1 MVIFTLNQLT
11 IVLSDSH
18 LTYIEYLSVLMRE
31 VNICVDE
38 ELVLKMLSF
47 VDVLIE
53 GMQEKSPTEIEEV

>member
-1 MVIFTLNQLT
+1 MFALLT
-11 IVLSDSH
+11 NVSVDSH

-47 VDVLIE
+47 VDVLVE
-53 GMQEKSPTEIEEV
+53 GLQEKSPSEIEEV

>member
-1 MVIFTLNQLT
+1 
-11 IVLSDSH
+11 
-18 LTYIEYLSVLMRE
+18 MRE